1 MTTSTYFNN
10 DEHER
15 KKIIPLSFG
24 EGLFSCKGFG
34 KSIAVHIV
42 LLLVMVSHHYC
53 GDIGKSIGVGIGNGI
68 ISLLWGFEQKYW
80 RKHSVGI
87 GYMVLVLVSAIVKVL
102 ESQ

>member
-1 MTTSTYFNN
+1 M
-10 DEHER
+10 
-15 KKIIPLSFG
+15 
-24 EGLFSCKGFG
+24 
-34 KSIAVHIV
+34 

-53 GDIGKSIGVGIGNGI
+53 GDIGKSISVGIGNGI

-87 GYMVLVLVSAIVKVL
+87 GFMVLVLVSTIVKVL